1 MAIDRC
7 RRAITGYNGY
17 ADVIHDLFCRATAGC
32 WTNTKRIE
40 CCWAPRNLAGRRRRD
55 SQFISWCK
63 RVEAALRVQA
73 FSTEMHRMQ
82 GVLAQIDKSKRW
94 MRRS

>member
-1 MAIDRC
+1 MLDKHEQDRVLLGAA
-7 RRAITGYNGY
+7 RSY
-17 ADVIHDLFCRATAGC
+17 
-32 WTNTKRIE
+32 
-40 CCWAPRNLAGRRRRD
+40 LAGRPRRD
-55 SQFISWCK
+55 YQFISWCK

-82 GVLAQIDKSKRW
+82 GVLAQIDKSKRR